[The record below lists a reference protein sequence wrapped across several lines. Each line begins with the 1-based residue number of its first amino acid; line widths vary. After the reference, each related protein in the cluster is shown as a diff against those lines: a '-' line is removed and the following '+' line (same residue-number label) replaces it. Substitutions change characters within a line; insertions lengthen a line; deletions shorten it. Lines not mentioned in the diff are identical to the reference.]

1 MLSKKMFAIVL
12 LSISS
17 INAIHAQEKN
27 EEVNKDVIVN
37 AVQSS
42 VVEGKNNRPGLGVED
57 KSYKKVENAVDI
69 SKTRV
74 EIPKGKK
81 SDFITLYNKSSNEE
95 FGFTVEVAKW
105 TQKNGKDELIRDNN
119 VLIAPKTF
127 VVEPQK
133 YKNIRIMAQDYDK
146 ALKDFSYRLILTQIS
161 RKKINQENVDNNN
174 KLKVNISMTLPIF
187 FFSEKFKE
195 ANDVNVDIRFDEN
208 KQNLFIEN
216 KDTNQ
221 YFFINNVNI
230 NEKEFMHNWYV
241 LPGTTVSKKVG
252 KVPNAKLYN
261 IEIKTDRETI
271 TKQILNK

>member
-17 INAIHAQEKN
+17 INSIYAQEKN
-27 EEVNKDVIVN
+27 DEVNKDVIVN
-37 AVQSS
+37 SVQSS
-42 VVEGKNNRPGLGVED
+42 VVEDKNKKPGLGVEE
-57 KSYKKVENAVDI
+57 KAYKKVDNAVNI

-74 EIPKGKK
+74 EILKGKK
-81 SDFITLYNKSSNEE
+81 SDFITIYNKSTTEE

-105 TQKNGKDELIRDNN
+105 IQRNGRDELITDNN

-161 RKKINQENVDNNN
+161 RKKINQEAVDNN
-174 KLKVNISMTLPIF
+174 KLKVNITMTLPIF

-195 ANDVNVDIRFDEN
+195 ANDVNVDIHFDEN

-216 KDTNQ
+216 KDINQ
-221 YFFINNVNI
+221 YFFINNINI
-230 NEKEFMHNWYV
+230 NEKEFVHNWYV
-241 LPGTTVSKKVG
+241 LPGTTVNKKVG
-252 KVPNAKLYN
+252 KLRSANLYN

>member
-17 INAIHAQEKN
+17 INSIYAQEKN
-27 EEVNKDVIVN
+27 DEVNKDVIVN
-37 AVQSS
+37 SVQSS
-42 VVEGKNNRPGLGVED
+42 VVEDKNKKPGLGVEE
-57 KSYKKVENAVDI
+57 KAYKKVDNAVNI

-74 EIPKGKK
+74 EILKGKK
-81 SDFITLYNKSSNEE
+81 SDFITIYNKSTTEE

-105 TQKNGKDELIRDNN
+105 IQRNGRDELITDNN

-161 RKKINQENVDNNN
+161 RKKINQEAVDNN
-174 KLKVNISMTLPIF
+174 KLKVNITMTLPIF

-195 ANDVNVDIRFDEN
+195 ANDVNVDIHFDEN

-216 KDTNQ
+216 KDINQ
-221 YFFINNVNI
+221 YFFINNINI
-230 NEKEFMHNWYV
+230 NEKEFVHNWYV
-241 LPGTTVSKKVG
+241 LPGTTVNKKVG
-252 KVPNAKLYN
+252 KLQSAKLYN